1 MNIVEISQT
10 RYTTKHYAENKKI
23 PNDIIEQLLTV
34 LRNSPSSVNSQPW
47 HFFIIDNDASKNK
60 ILPAIADFNK
70 PRVTE
75 SSHTIVFCVKTP
87 IDDHHLV
94 NLLAQEEQDGRF
106 PSADLKQAQ
115 DQGRRYFVN
124 LNSKTTELQ
133 FAWESKQLYIA
144 LGQLL
149 FAAAAIG
156 IDSTAI
162 EGYDSAKMD
171 EILDLKKQGLKSV
184 VLASLGYRAE
194 NDGNAQRPKSRL
206 PKEQIF
212 TFL

>member
-23 PNDIIEQLLTV
+23 PNDKIEQLLTV